1 MSVSLLVKFLISFPK
16 LAEAFRGVMDAYE
29 ERLYM
34 ERHNNMRGAID
45 EWMHS
50 DSSSDK
56 APLLFRETGPTK
68 LHPNPETD
76 GGGDVTLHKRL
87 REQCPISAKDCPFA
101 SGYTA
106 P

>member
-1 MSVSLLVKFLISFPK
+1 MSVSLLVKLLISFPK

-29 ERLYM
+29 ESLYAK
-34 ERHNNMRGAID
+34 RHSNMRDVID

-50 DSSSDK
+50 DSSADTP
-56 APLLFRETGPTK
+56 PLLFREIGPTK

-76 GGGDVTLHKRL
+76 GGGDVTLHQRL
-87 REQCPISAKDCPFA
+87 REQCPMIGIDCPYA
-101 SGYTA
+101 NGYEA

>member
-45 EWMHS
+45 EWI
-50 DSSSDK
+50 
-56 APLLFRETGPTK
+56 APSQADTRRLDPRPLFY
-68 LHPNPETD
+68 
-76 GGGDVTLHKRL
+76 VTSRT
-87 REQCPISAKDCPFA
+87 P
-101 SGYTA
+101 
-106 P
+106 